1 MPASQNSSVKLL
13 SISLIVVA
21 ILAFLLGKYTSV
33 EDPKPPLKVIDVTIL
48 QSRLEKI
55 SELATV
61 QYNYTDVSSHT
72 KSEKIH
78 GFKIPFSTSSIL
90 LRYDGVIKAGID
102 LHSARVDVAD
112 TVVTFFLPRPKI
124 LSHSVDPSSIKILN
138 QNNGLF
144 SSIKIADFQSF
155 CAAHQDSIEKVAI
168 SAGLLDQAQD
178 DASDALELVSAPLRD
193 MGYHV
198 VVRFEGD
205 EQKNTGDARK
215 HRQSTISVD
224 KH

>member
-1 MPASQNSSVKLL
+1 MSTSQSNRVKFL
-13 SISLIVVA
+13 SICLIVVA
-21 ILAFLLGKYTSV
+21 ILAFLLGKYTSA
-33 EDPKPPLKVIDVTIL
+33 EEPKPPIKTIDVTIL

-102 LHSARVDVAD
+102 LHGARVDVSD
-112 TVVTFFLPRPKI
+112 TVVTFILPRPKI

-155 CAAHQDSIEKVAI
+155 CAAHQDSIEQVAI
-168 SAGLLDQAQD
+168 SAGLLDRAQD

-205 EQKNTGDARK
+205 AQKNTGDARK

>member
-1 MPASQNSSVKLL
+1 MPTSRNSSAKLL
-13 SISLIVVA
+13 TISLAVVA
-21 ILAFLLGKYTSV
+21 ILAFLLGKYSSNGD
-33 EDPKPPLKVIDVTIL
+33 EKPPLKTIDVTIL

-61 QYNYTDVSSHT
+61 QYSYTDVATHS

-90 LRYDGVIKAGID
+90 LRYDGVIKAGVD
-102 LHSARVDVAD
+102 LHSARVEVAD
-112 TVVTFFLPRPKI
+112 SVVTFILPHPKI

-155 CAAHQDSIEKVAI
+155 CAAHQDSMEHVAI
-168 SAGLLDQAQD
+168 SAGLLVKAQD
-178 DASDALELVSAPLRD
+178 DASDALELVAAPLRD
-193 MGYHV
+193 MGYNV
-198 VVRFEGD
+198 VILFEGD
-205 EQKNTGDARK
+205 MQKNAGDARK
-215 HRQSTISVD
+215 RRQSAISVG

>member
-1 MPASQNSSVKLL
+1 MSTSQSNSVKFLA
-13 SISLIVVA
+13 ISLILVA
-21 ILAFLLGKYTSV
+21 IIAFLLGKYTSAD
-33 EDPKPPLKVIDVTIL
+33 DPKPPIKTIDVTIL

-102 LHSARVDVAD
+102 LHSARVDVED
-112 TVVTFFLPRPKI
+112 TVVTFILPRPKI

-155 CAAHQDSIEKVAI
+155 CAAHQDSIEHVAI
-168 SAGLLDQAQD
+168 SSGLLDRAQD
-178 DASDALELVSAPLRD
+178 DASDALELVAAPLRD

-198 VVRFEGD
+198 IVRFEGD
-205 EQKNTGDARK
+205 AQKNTGDVRK
-215 HRQSTISVD
+215 QRQSAISVD
-224 KH
+224 NH